1 MYKQDD
7 WNDIVKLFIY
17 DLSKDVSLD
26 QALQYFASNYT
37 EICQRFEE
45 ECSEDTFEENEEEPL
60 DVYFERKMKPM
71 WDYVYNLQKQ
81 VNNIEMH
88 KPLIPSVTAPGWQN
102 PPGGYKV
109 TCDAN
114 GNVPLSSTM
123 NDSISF
129 PNTVTVNTNWT
140 DEQLEE
146 WSNIM
151 FGDPAKRR

>member
-45 ECSEDTFEENEEEPL
+45 ECSEDTFEENEEESL

-71 WDYVYNLQKQ
+71 WDYVYDLQKQ

-88 KPLIPSVTAPGWQN
+88 KPLTPSRFTTGSQN
-102 PPGGYKV
+102 PPVSPY

-114 GNVPLSSTM
+114 GNVPLGG
-123 NDSISF
+123 NDASKF
-129 PNTVTVNTNWT
+129 TP
-140 DEQLEE
+140 EELEA
-146 WSNIM
+146 WSNIR
-151 FGDPAKRR
+151 FDDPKTRK